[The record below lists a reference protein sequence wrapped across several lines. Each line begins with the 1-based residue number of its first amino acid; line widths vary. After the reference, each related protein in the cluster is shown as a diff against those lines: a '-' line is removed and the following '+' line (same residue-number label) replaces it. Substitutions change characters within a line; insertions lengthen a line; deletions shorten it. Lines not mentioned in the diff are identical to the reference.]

1 LPSVTPLLPNRFN
14 AGEITP
20 SDLDIA
26 YRGGK
31 LRVIQALDGELLTR
45 ELLCEPA
52 VVEKKIVPDLTRDIL
67 LLTVVNRY
75 KPGKPAVAFIHGFG
89 LHEGALASSVAHDS
103 HNIIAV
109 GADAHSLC
117 SAVNGIIRQHGG
129 IAAVRPGQLE
139 LLPLPVVGLMSDAD
153 GDSVGER
160 YAELDR
166 LAKRMGSPLRAP
178 FMTLSFMALLVIP
191 ELKLSDRGLFD
202 GRSFSFTELTV

>member
-1 LPSVTPLLPNRFN
+1 
-14 AGEITP
+14 
-20 SDLDIA
+20 
-26 YRGGK
+26 
-31 LRVIQALDGELLTR
+31 LDGELLTR

-52 VVEKKIVPDLTRDIL
+52 VVENKIVPDLAHGIL

-75 KPGKPAVAFIHGFG
+75 KAEKPSVAFIHGFG
-89 LHEGALASSVAHDS
+89 LHEGALALSVAHDS

-109 GADAHSLC
+109 GTDVHSLC
-117 SAVNGIIRQHGG
+117 SAINGIIRQHGG

-139 LLPLPVVGLMSDAD
+139 LLPLPVAGLMSDAD
-153 GDSVGER
+153 GDSVGLH
-160 YAELDR
+160 YVELDR